1 MKSLSLF
8 ITILWLSFIYQ
19 SEAQNFLL
27 YVSEFCISFY
37 CTSFYSTDVSY
48 FFILKILFSENQSMQ
63 FGGMVST
70 SNSYAPDAQ
79 EVTVSTEQPLL
90 WTMGI
95 QTLTSEGHNGS

>member
-1 MKSLSLF
+1 MSV
-8 ITILWLSFIYQ
+8 SF
-19 SEAQNFLL
+19 
-27 YVSEFCISFY
+27 VSPFTALHSIPLMSH
-37 CTSFYSTDVSY
+37 T